1 MEAGWMG
8 TLIFLAELLGVA
20 AFSVSGALLGV
31 ERRLDLFG
39 IVLLGVTTSV
49 GGGALRD
56 IVLGSF
62 PPMMFR
68 NPIYTFLA
76 FLFSLLVFF
85 VVWRTGGYD
94 EIQKSK
100 ISGIINLFDAIGL
113 GIFSVTGV
121 STAISAGYLDNAFL
135 CVFVGTLTGIGGGIL
150 RDMMSGAIPA
160 VLHKHIYAVAAIAG
174 AMSYY
179 WLLRFGVP
187 DFVAVPVGVVLT
199 LGIRL
204 LAARFRWSLP
214 KATYEQRAEQARWR
228 AIWKEEEK
236 R

>member
-135 CVFVGTLTGIGGGIL
+135 CVFVGTLTGIGG
-150 RDMMSGAIPA
+150 
-160 VLHKHIYAVAAIAG
+160 
-174 AMSYY
+174 
-179 WLLRFGVP
+179 LRFGVP